1 MPGRESFPSEFL
13 AHHAPLCFVAGLAP
27 PLQPQDARSNDPFVI
42 LQHALR
48 KALVP
53 RTRFP
58 IWDNSRGANAD
69 LHTIIVDK
77 VSQSKCR
84 AFLRHGCSMQKLLQN
99 VRFPPLKARPVSAS
113 SSHPQQ
119 PGQSAVAPAPV
130 APPTS
135 ASALHSPISPLT
147 PTSPLYPDGLIAPIW
162 IRKHRE
168 LVPAVF
174 VLVLRLY
181 EFPPGVGTSV
191 DPIAREDHER
201 AEDAQLVTE
210 IIDRK
215 RSTLERGIKLAVVLL
230 CSRELLDDP
239 HLDARLSLIRRQSG
253 LDSRASLFVISPVP
267 QSEVNHFVHSLRQE
281 LHPAAL
287 DYYREH
293 GRRVRRKRARIVV
306 AGRGALSEQGWN
318 VRYDYKLALFAE
330 IRGELEVA
338 LKSVMSLLHRASEFA
353 SLTVSI
359 LQAL

>member
-1 MPGRESFPSEFL
+1 ML
-13 AHHAPLCFVAGLAP
+13 
-27 PLQPQDARSNDPFVI
+27 I
-42 LQHALR
+42 
-48 KALVP
+48 
-53 RTRFP
+53 
-58 IWDNSRGANAD
+58 AN
-69 LHTIIVDK
+69 
-77 VSQSKCR
+77 VS
-84 AFLRHGCSMQKLLQN
+84 LQN

-113 SSHPQQ
+113 LSHPQQ
-119 PGQSAVAPAPV
+119 PGQSPAAPAPV
-130 APPTS
+130 APPPTS

-181 EFPPGVGTSV
+181 EFPPGVGASV

-330 IRGELEVA
+330 MRGELEVA
-338 LKSVMSLLHRASEFA
+338 LKSVIALLH
-353 SLTVSI
+353 
-359 LQAL
+359 